1 MSKIILVVLVALF
14 SVRFTAEVFVED
26 KRLQKIFNSLTFVGL
41 VLWFPISML
50 LVFIFGA

>member
-1 MSKIILVVLVALF
+1 MSKNILVVLVALF
-14 SVRFTAEVFVED
+14 SVHFISEVFVND
-26 KRLQKIFNSLTFVGL
+26 KKTKKLFNKLVFIGL